1 MPQFIVCPA
10 CEGTGR
16 DASTAYVITGE
27 DLDIQCG
34 DDFDERREYV
44 RAVAN
49 LTQKCPLCLG
59 KNVVTPDEGEQW
71 EEDAY
76 DRALMDQERYWE
88 MRMGC

>member
-34 DDFDERREYV
+34 DDWDARREYV
-44 RAVAN
+44 REVAN
-49 LTQKCPLCLG
+49 LTQACPLCRG
-59 KNVVTPDEGEQW
+59 RNVVTPDEGAEW
-71 EEDAY
+71 ESE
-76 DRALMDQERYWE
+76 WE
-88 MRMGC
+88 MRADMERERQWGY